1 MSVII
6 WFLAQSTERKTL
18 IINCVNISK
27 RFVQIHRRA
36 YEYVPLLV
44 EVTPKINI
52 SLVEDIQWQIWNI
65 NLKIEISGWQGT
77 MWVWLDQIQ
86 QQYIKEQ
93 EKQYQIEDKWN
104 TKQ

>member
-52 SLVEDIQWQIWNI
+52 SLVEDIQ
-65 NLKIEISGWQGT
+65 
-77 MWVWLDQIQ
+77 
-86 QQYIKEQ
+86 
-93 EKQYQIEDKWN
+93 
-104 TKQ
+104 

>member
-1 MSVII
+1 M
-6 WFLAQSTERKTL
+6 
-18 IINCVNISK
+18 
-27 RFVQIHRRA
+27 
-36 YEYVPLLV
+36 
-44 EVTPKINI
+44 
-52 SLVEDIQWQIWNI
+52 
-65 NLKIEISGWQGT
+65 KIEISGWQGT